1 MKIGYEFFNCN
12 LMKSTGSMS
21 ALCSEE
27 VYTDTK
33 AGRHAL
39 LSHVML
45 ELDSGGVEIESQDLD
60 KVRKS
65 ILLDNP
71 MSANELIKY
80 GIILSRSIY

>member
-1 MKIGYEFFNCN
+1 MKIGYEFYNCN
-12 LMKSTGSMS
+12 LMKTTGSMS

-33 AGRHAL
+33 AGRKAL
-39 LSHVML
+39 LSHIML
-45 ELDSGGVEIESQDLD
+45 ELSSGGVEIESQDLD
-60 KVRKS
+60 KVQKS

-80 GIILSRSIY
+80 GIILGRSIY

>member
-1 MKIGYEFFNCN
+1 
-12 LMKSTGSMS
+12 MS

-33 AGRHAL
+33 TGRHAL

-45 ELDSGGVEIESQDLD
+45 ELDSGSVEIESQDLD

>member
-1 MKIGYEFFNCN
+1 
-12 LMKSTGSMS
+12 MS
-21 ALCSEE
+21 GLCSEE

-45 ELDSGGVEIESQDLD
+45 ELDSGSVEIESQDLD

>member
-1 MKIGYEFFNCN
+1 
-12 LMKSTGSMS
+12 MS

-45 ELDSGGVEIESQDLD
+45 ELDSGSVEIESQDLD